1 MDESEANMNT
11 GANTVSNKLEKLLLD
26 IRIPPR
32 PAILDR
38 IKEEAGRDEP
48 NFIVLAKLIA
58 EDVGLSAGLI
68 KTANS
73 PYFGFSRKLTTVQ
86 EALLA
91 LGLDVASKAIAGVS
105 LRNALPKSP
114 ALERFWFSSAHVA
127 RLSGWLVR
135 ELDLKSVRPDD
146 AYTYALFR
154 DCGIP
159 ILLSHFL
166 GYYDVL
172 SEANF
177 EALEDFT
184 AVEDRHIPTN
194 HAAVGALLAQS
205 WYLSDNT
212 SNAIRHHHSAN
223 DILQPSKTLSHYSLQ
238 LVALAQLSEY
248 LLQKNTGMCH
258 TEEWLKLGDQCL
270 LILDISD
277 ADVELMLPDANRI
290 IKAEP

>member
-1 MDESEANMNT
+1 MNSSE
-11 GANTVSNKLEKLLLD
+11 NTVSDKLEKSLLD

-38 IKEEAGRDEP
+38 IKEEAGREEP
-48 NFIVLAKLIA
+48 NFIILSKLIA

-91 LGLDVASKAIAGVS
+91 LGLDVASKAVAGVS

-135 ELDLKSVRPDD
+135 ELDFKSIRPDD

-159 ILLSHFL
+159 ILLSHFV

-177 EALEDFT
+177 ETLVNFT
-184 AVEDRHIPTN
+184 AVEDRHLPTN

-205 WYLSDNT
+205 WYLSDDT
-212 SNAIRHHHSAN
+212 SNAIRHHHDSD
-223 DILQPSKTLSHYSLQ
+223 DIIQPSKTLTNSSLQ

-248 LLQKNTGMCH
+248 LLQKNTGLCH
-258 TEEWLKLGDQCL
+258 TEEWLKLGNTCMQ
-270 LILDISD
+270 ILDITDAEIELMSAD
-277 ADVELMLPDANRI
+277 ADKI
-290 IKAEP
+290 IKTSL